1 MNIPCQHF
9 KFNFQVVQITKCK
22 VLNRDNQKQK
32 KGKNQTLIRQFNIFK
47 TFDILMLKVRYF
59 EIKST

>member
-9 KFNFQVVQITKCK
+9 KFNFQVVQKCK

-32 KGKNQTLIRQFNIFK
+32 IGKNQTLMRQFNIFK
-47 TFDILMLKVRYF
+47 TFDILMLKVRNF